1 MGGAQFNIHPTET
14 GDLLTGRITDDDEPV
29 AGVEVT
35 AYASGSSVPLANTTT
50 ARNRMGCSENWYDPY
65 FCLGQ
70 TFTKEELESFSEEE
84 LERMLK
90 LASTIGEGL
99 Y

>member
-1 MGGAQFNIHPTET
+1 MNRE
-14 GDLLTGRITDDDEPV
+14 D
-29 AGVEVT
+29 
-35 AYASGSSVPLANTTT
+35 SSKKLEILAEIENAIANTTT
-50 ARNRMGCSENWYDPY
+50 ARNRMGCSENWYDPH